1 MHALKYHFGRFTK
14 INHPTAFEG
23 AAPRLPASKI
33 PYQLYPLSES
43 ARSAPDLQ
51 MALNILLVSL
61 VFILQIEAGMY
72 LAMYSLNPLQI
83 GYP

>member
-51 MALNILLVSL
+51 MALNILLVSS
-61 VFILQIEAGMY
+61 VFIRSRYVSSYVLVKLPY
-72 LAMYSLNPLQI
+72 K
-83 GYP
+83 

>member
-1 MHALKYHFGRFTK
+1 MLWNILVDHK
-14 INHPTAFEG
+14 INHPTAFGG

-51 MALNILLVSL
+51 MDLNILLVSL
-61 VFILQIEAGMY
+61 VFMLHIEPGMC
-72 LAMYSLNPLQI
+72 LVMC
-83 GYP
+83 